1 MMIPE
6 YQTYAGLRS
15 HIGSISKQ
23 DARMV
28 VVSTT
33 ADECRAYAQQLDSL
47 GFKKHTERETAGNLF
62 YTYYKDEETLFL
74 FYNRSTQTVY
84 LTAEPKQ
91 PLPQPKE
98 HRTGEASFTQMQIGG
113 GMSYVVQLCDGS
125 FVCIDGGAYGPEDE
139 VRLYDF
145 LTAHSEA
152 KPKIAMWLF
161 THSHFDHIQLAAHFM
176 EAYADA
182 VEIEAV
188 AYQFPDCNKI
198 EVEAENTEKMG
209 QDIRRFEA
217 ACQGKTVYT
226 LHTGQVYAFAGMEL
240 EVLRS
245 LDDTYLL
252 HYFSFNDL
260 SAAFRL
266 KFAGGKTALILGD
279 CMQRECRELLHT
291 YGNTLK
297 SDILQ
302 VSHHGL
308 VGGDKA
314 LYETADPE
322 ICFWPVNEAV
332 FSGRY
337 GGPYEYCLGEG
348 EADGNSYL
356 RSDAIRKR
364 THYHAGKTVTIAI

>member
-1 MMIPE
+1 MNIPE
-6 YQTYAGLRS
+6 YKTYAGLQS
-15 HIGSISKQ
+15 CVGSIGKR
-23 DARMV
+23 DLRYC

-33 ADECRAYAQQLDSL
+33 AEECRAYALELESL
-47 GFKKHTERETAGNLF
+47 GFTKHTERETAGNLF
-62 YTYYKDEETLFL
+62 YTYCKDEQCLFV

-91 PLPQPKE
+91 PLPLPLE
-98 HRTGEASFTQMQIGG
+98 ICEGAASFTQMQIAA

-125 FVCIDGGAYGPEDE
+125 FVCIDGGAYTPEDE
-139 VRLYDF
+139 ERLYRF
-145 LTAHSEA
+145 LAERSEG
-152 KPKIAMWLF
+152 KPRVALWLF

-176 EAYADA
+176 AAYADA

-188 AYQFPDCNKI
+188 AYQFPDCSKI
-198 EVEAENTEKMG
+198 EVEAESTEKMG
-209 QDIRRFEA
+209 QDIQRFEA

-226 LHTGQVYAFAGMEL
+226 LHTGQVYSFPGMEL

-279 CMQRECRELLHT
+279 CMQRECRELMHT
-291 YGNTLK
+291 WGKHLK
-297 SDILQ
+297 SDVLQ

-308 VGGDKA
+308 VGGDLG
-314 LYETADPE
+314 LYQAADPK

-332 FSGRY
+332 FSGHF
-337 GGPYEYCLGEG
+337 GGPYQYCLGEG
-348 EADGNSYL
+348 GCDGNAWL
-356 RSDAIRKR
+356 RDDTVRKR
-364 THYHAGKTVTIAI
+364 IHYHAGTTVTIKV